1 MRTSTYRNN
10 PPVFV
15 SRIILACLFI
25 LSVSLLA
32 HPCRGQTQQP
42 SAPAA
47 PPAVTP
53 PATPAVTPSVTPSVT
68 PAVTPPATP
77 AVTSSVAKPV
87 KYDELPC
94 IEAREKERTAINK
107 LLKIPTPS
115 AADSAALQT
124 YLEEYGLARWTVKA
138 HEHEVRKFRLDLR
151 TDFRRIRSRQT
162 YDQTNDL
169 ALRMLG
175 DITKGNYS
183 PVARVNAMLAIGDL
197 IVQEPAKT
205 SIKAVPLA
213 QALPLMLEAYSSPDQ
228 IDGVRFAAL
237 LGILKHASLGIAD
250 DSQVLSVMLA
260 TVKASQP
267 PAGRSAAGHE
277 FFRLRAMETLGA
289 RAKTG
294 QQGEV
299 ANAMGDVVSDEESS
313 LLVRCVAARCLGQ
326 LDYSDPAG
334 MAPGNFIAKL
344 TQLATAICTQEVA
357 ALDKLKRDE
366 LIAGK
371 KIQGPSASGGMY
383 GSGSGEMDMY
393 EGEMSDESGGGDEM
407 DMYEDMMGGVGG
419 GMIMKEEEEDTME
432 TRRIKGSRRRL
443 KSRMD
448 FVMTGLGMN
457 GKRDDGSRVGI
468 HVLATDPNQE
478 TLLNDLTAAITK
490 LLDALDDKE
499 ELDSDK
505 LDEAIATASDEIGLV
520 LVSTATGTEEE
531 QPPAE
536 DTTAAAPVTP

>member
-15 SRIILACLFI
+15 SRIILVCLFI

-47 PPAVTP
+47 PPAA
-53 PATPAVTPSVTPSVT
+53 PA
-68 PAVTPPATP
+68 AVTPPATP

-87 KYDELPC
+87 KYDQLPC
-94 IEAREKERTAINK
+94 NEAREKERTAINK
-107 LLKIPTPS
+107 LLKISTPS

-124 YLEEYGLARWTVKA
+124 YLQEYGLARWTVKA
-138 HEHEVRKFRLDLR
+138 HEHEAQKFRSELR
-151 TDFRRIRSRQT
+151 TIFRRIRSRQT
-162 YDQTNDL
+162 YDQVNDL

-175 DITKGNYS
+175 DIAKGNYS

-205 SIKAVPLA
+205 SEKAVPLA

-228 IDGVRFAAL
+228 IDGVRLAAL
-237 LGILKHASLGIAD
+237 LGILRHASLGIAD

-260 TVKASQP
+260 TVKANQP
-267 PAGRSAAGHE
+267 PDGRSAAGHAW
-277 FFRLRAMETLGA
+277 FRLRAMETLGA

-299 ANAMGDVVSDEESS
+299 ANALGDVVSDEESS

-334 MAPGNFIAKL
+334 MDPGNFVAKL
-344 TQLATAICTQEVA
+344 AQLATAICTQEVA
-357 ALDKLKRDE
+357 ALAKLKRDE
-366 LIAGK
+366 LIAGQ

-383 GSGSGEMDMY
+383 GGSGMEMDMY
-393 EGEMSDESGGGDEM
+393 EEGMSDESGSMEMDEA
-407 DMYEDMMGGVGG
+407 DMYEGMMGAPGG
-419 GMIMKEEEEDTME
+419 GMIVKEEEEDTME
-432 TRRIKGSRRRL
+432 TRRLKGSRRRL
-443 KSRMD
+443 KSWMD
-448 FVMTGLGMN
+448 FVMTGLGTN
-457 GKRDDGSRVGI
+457 VKLDDGSRVGI
-468 HVLATDPNQE
+468 HVLVTDPNQE

-536 DTTAAAPVTP
+536 NTTAAAPVTPVE